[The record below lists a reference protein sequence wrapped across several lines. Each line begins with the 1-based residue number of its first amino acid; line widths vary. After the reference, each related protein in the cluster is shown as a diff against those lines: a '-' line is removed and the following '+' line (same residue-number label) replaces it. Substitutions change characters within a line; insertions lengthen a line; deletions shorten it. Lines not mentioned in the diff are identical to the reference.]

1 MADRARSRLPV
12 LAMLL
17 ALAGGAFW
25 WYDGLVLLEPLLG
38 GSGLDLA
45 ALRSAK
51 AGSRERAASD
61 ERPERSPASTPDG
74 PAADADDPTGDLDL
88 LARFGSWTGERLSR
102 QVFLPSRPRLDDD
115 DLAAL
120 GLPPSDA
127 AGEAAGPSGRAGP
140 PPEHLVSVVMIADRE
155 HLAVVD
161 GAVVAVGDRLEAGE
175 VVEIHDEGLVVNTG
189 EALVEYVIGVPR
201 SQELRGVTP
210 VAPAREDGP

>member
-74 PAADADDPTGDLDL
+74 PAADADDPTGELDL

-127 AGEAAGPSGRAGP
+127 SGEAAGPSGRAGP
-140 PPEHLVSVVMIADRE
+140 DRPRRRPPAFACGASLSGERAKSGPNWRPSQVSRAETSMLSSTRRRSE
-155 HLAVVD
+155 QPGHCPD
-161 GAVVAVGDRLEAGE
+161 GSP
-175 VVEIHDEGLVVNTG
+175 GLFRPC
-189 EALVEYVIGVPR
+189 L
-201 SQELRGVTP
+201 S
-210 VAPAREDGP
+210 